1 MHAGAAYG
9 IAAPPK
15 SSQIFSQGDREIGRS
30 ASERF
35 WFTRRTKPFDATQ
48 SAADRW
54 QNVQKH
60 DSWALSER
68 VIAACIEV
76 HRQLG
81 PGLLES
87 IYESALCAEL
97 SLRQLPFQRQ
107 CVLPVTYKGVA
118 LDQTYRADLIVG
130 GRLLVE
136 VKSVNSLLFVHVAQ
150 AVTYL
155 RVTGLPAGLI
165 VNFNTVLMRDGLRRV
180 SHHPKISHDSPISR
194 SPCEKIRVRVG
205 PLQSRYE

>member
-1 MHAGAAYG
+1 MGLWATSSDTRR
-9 IAAPPK
+9 K
-15 SSQIFSQGDREIGRS
+15 SPEIFSQGDREIGRS
-30 ASERF
+30 ASDDF
-35 WFTRRTKPFDATQ
+35 GFTRRSSTLDATQ
-48 SAADRW
+48 SAADRC
-54 QNVQKH
+54 QGVQKH
-60 DSWALSER
+60 DSWALSEQ

-97 SLRQLPFQRQ
+97 RLRQLPFERQ
-107 CVLPVTYKGVA
+107 CVLPVTYKGVD

-136 VKSVNSLLFVHVAQ
+136 VKSVDSLLFVHVAQ

-155 RVTGLPAGLI
+155 RITGLPSGLI
-165 VNFNTVLMRDGLRRV
+165 VNFNTALIRHGLRRV
-180 SHHPKISHDSPISR
+180 SLHPKISHDSRSPGLPVKSR
-194 SPCEKIRVRVG
+194 SV
-205 PLQSRYE
+205 